1 MPVILHRLPF
11 EIIELV
17 SSSLSTHDLLEA
29 IRVSKSWH
37 SLFYTFLY
45 RHISIQTHERLYRIL
60 SAFKSDLLLPAGHLV
75 RSLDLKN
82 MQLSPKELLCITEVF
97 PEIDRLDIDWS
108 IWGSLPDDDN
118 THYDSNAPISF
129 IHPTQGLS
137 PTMHHLF
144 NHYGSKNLR
153 HLSLDTLNY
162 ESTDIWSILALCPHL
177 KTLHLL
183 NLNYEHIITL
193 GYIETIHRLCP
204 HLVLLEIKCTRADP
218 SPALL
223 PEFSESEGPI
233 RLRST
238 LLTNFSLSSK
248 SGAGKWP
255 LWLPYFAVKYP
266 YLEHVSFKHCGLGK
280 DGDGGYNKLPERA
293 YAMFIHSCR
302 QLKSIR
308 WNKITIHHEQQE
320 ALFHNK
326 LCNSSNSSN
335 SSSSSSGPVF
345 KNLKRIDGYENF
357 NIPGS
362 LVHSPIIQPG
372 SILSELLTSLT
383 IGRPPVNSSTSQII
397 QAVGQCKNLID
408 LKIQECYVNPEL
420 AYDMEEILMHCKKL
434 RSLYIKDTHLK
445 TTTSAAA
452 VAVAAGGGGGGGGS
466 IQIASQ
472 HPLKKLILKRSSF
485 TQDVFGCIS
494 GYCPDLNHLELLG
507 CFQTDRRDQV
517 MIELPRQRLKTL
529 KVQGLRTRNYY
540 TGCRIRFFSVKTE
553 DRNDW
558 YYMSRYDINYHPVGK
573 KRAFQKYRNMEF
585 ARCLDT
591 LDDRDVQELKSLVTT
606 KNLKA
611 WDINAVKNNLL
622 HPYTCHLDQAC
633 WDPENIY
640 YSGLVKVVCYF
651 DLIHL

>member
-1 MPVILHRLPF
+1 MPLILHRLPF

-29 IRVSKSWH
+29 MQVSKSWH
-37 SLFYTFLY
+37 SFFHTFLY

-60 SAFKSDLLLPAGHLV
+60 PAFKSDLLPGHLV

-82 MQLSPKELLCITEVF
+82 MSLSTKELLYITEAF
-97 PEIDRLDIDWS
+97 PDIDRLDIDWS
-108 IWGSLPDDDN
+108 IWGSLSDD
-118 THYDSNAPISF
+118 THYDANAPISF

-153 HLSLDTLNY
+153 HLSLDTLNH

-177 KTLHLL
+177 KTLRLL

-193 GYIETIHRLCP
+193 GYIETMHRLCP
-204 HLVLLEIKCTRADP
+204 HLVSLEIKCTRADP

-223 PEFSESEGPI
+223 PEFTESEGPI

-266 YLEHVSFKHCGLGK
+266 YLEHVSFKHSGLGK

-293 YAMFIHSCR
+293 YAMFTHSCR

-320 ALFHNK
+320 ALFQNK
-326 LCNSSNSSN
+326 LC
-335 SSSSSSGPVF
+335 SSSSSSSYSVF

-357 NIPGS
+357 NLPGS
-362 LVHSPIIQPG
+362 LVHSPLIQAD
-372 SILSELLTSLT
+372 SVLSNLLTSLT

-397 QAVGQCKNLID
+397 QAVGQCKNLIH
-408 LKIQECYVNPEL
+408 LKIQECYLNPEL
-420 AYDMEEILMHCKKL
+420 AYDMQEILIHCKQL
-434 RSLYIKDTHLK
+434 RSLYIKDTHL
-445 TTTSAAA
+445 TT
-452 VAVAAGGGGGGGGS
+452 AAGS
-466 IQIASQ
+466 IPITS

-558 YYMSRYDINYHPVGK
+558 YYMSRYDISYHPVGK

-606 KNLKA
+606 QSLKA

-622 HPYTCHLDQAC
+622 HPYTYNLDQAC

-640 YSGLVKVVCYF
+640 YSGLVKVVCHSVENLSINSL
-651 DLIHL
+651 DIHK